1 MAMKSLF
8 CFRRRIIL
16 PAAITIASSMLIA
29 GCGSFNT
36 NNASSSDE
44 TAAAICKKNGANPRN
59 LAKAEDDIRRLC
71 SLDAKCTSDDA
82 ARTVKDLEIIA
93 GDAANPLQPFVLCE
107 NLTTQTVYASQGD
120 WSTKRRKMHEDIVQ
134 SIFANATKATDRGAT
149 PLLRLTGGGSGS
161 GKSWCTKRFLQEAQS
176 QSSIIPIRL
185 AVIDSDEI
193 KSRYIQE
200 YQNLTKL
207 RLSSA
212 ADQVH
217 TESSFIARKAVAKAI
232 DEGYDAILD
241 STLKTPAKA
250 IKLVNQAHERGA
262 RVHLRGIFVKPET
275 ALERAA
281 QRGKL
286 TGRFVPRSVI
296 IRSHKGFATTFPELL
311 KVLDFAKGDHAE
323 LYNFDVPEGT
333 DPILVYRDG
342 IVVNNKLWDSFL
354 KIKDL
359 PHQP

>member
-1 MAMKSLF
+1 MKSLF
-8 CFRRRIIL
+8 CIRRRIIL
-16 PAAITIASSMLIA
+16 PATITIVSTMLIA
-29 GCGSFNT
+29 GCGSFNA
-36 NNASSSDE
+36 NNASSSAE
-44 TAAAICKKNGANPRN
+44 NAATICKKNGASTRN
-59 LAKAEDDIRRLC
+59 LAQAEEDIRRLC

-82 ARTVKDLEIIA
+82 GRTVKDLETIA

-120 WSTKRRKMHEDIVQ
+120 WSLKRRKMHEAIIR
-134 SIFANATKATDRGAT
+134 SIFANASKAADRGTT

-161 GKSWCTKRFLQEAQS
+161 GKSWCTKRFLQETES
-176 QSSIIPIRL
+176 QSSIPPVRL

-200 YQNLTKL
+200 YQNLAKL

-212 ADQVH
+212 AAQVH
-217 TESSFIARKAVAKAI
+217 AESSFIASKAVAKAI
-232 DEGYDAILD
+232 EEGYDAILD

-250 IKLVNQAHERGA
+250 IKLVNQAHGRGA

-281 QRGKL
+281 QRGKI
-286 TGRFVPRSVI
+286 TGRFVPRSII

-323 LYNFDVPEGT
+323 LYNFDVQGAA

-342 IVVNNKLWDSFL
+342 TVVNKSLWENFL
-354 KIKDL
+354 KIRDL
-359 PHQP
+359 SVQP